1 MRTVIKNIFTVILGT
16 ISVAIALDA
25 FLAPGNIAP
34 GGISGLSIVIN
45 YLINI
50 PLGILIFVLNIPI
63 FLLGLKHFNHKFL
76 LYSLGGM
83 LLLSVFTDLFV
94 NIPRITEDL
103 LLSAIYGGALLGLGI
118 GLVFSVG
125 CTTGGTDIVVQIL
138 KKKYPGISVGRFVL
152 IVDAFIVVLA
162 GVIFAKWEVM
172 LYSAIAI
179 YISTILIDIIVEGG
193 DAAKTVYIISDKNAD
208 IAQQISL
215 RLVRGTTLLHGSS
228 FYSKESKEVLL
239 CVVKK
244 HQIATLKEIIKQI
257 DPNAF
262 VIFTDAR
269 QVVGRGFDRTY

>member
-1 MRTVIKNIFTVILGT
+1 MLLKIKNIITVILGT
-16 ISVAIALDA
+16 IAVAVSLDA

-45 YLINI
+45 YLTNI

-63 FLLGLKHFNHKFL
+63 FLLGLKHFNRKFL
-76 LYSLGGM
+76 VYSLCGM

-94 NIPRITEDL
+94 TIPRITNDL

-118 GLVFSVG
+118 GLVFSAG

-138 KKKYPGISVGRFVL
+138 KKKFPSISIGRFVL
-152 IVDAFIVVLA
+152 IVDAFIVAIA
-162 GVIFAKWEVM
+162 GIVFGKWEVM

-193 DAAKTVYIISDKNAD
+193 DAAKAVYIISDKNAE
-208 IAQQISL
+208 IAEQISL
-215 RLVRGTTLLHGSS
+215 KLVRGTTLLHGSS
-228 FYSKESKEVLL
+228 FYSKEAKEVLL

-244 HQIATLKEIIKQI
+244 HQISTLKTIIKET

-269 QVVGRGFDRTY
+269 QVVGKGFDNY

>member
-1 MRTVIKNIFTVILGT
+1 MLMKIKKVLTVILGT
-16 ISVAIALDA
+16 IIVAIALDT

-34 GGISGLSIVIN
+34 GGVSGLSIVIN
-45 YLINI
+45 YLSDI
-50 PLGILIFVLNIPI
+50 PLGILIFAINIPI
-63 FLLGLKHFNHKFL
+63 FLLGLKYFNHKFL
-76 LYSLGGM
+76 LYSLCGM

-94 NIPRITEDL
+94 AIPRITNDL

-118 GLVFSVG
+118 GLVFSAG

-138 KKKYPGISVGRFVL
+138 KKKFPSISVGRFVL
-152 IVDAFIVVLA
+152 IVDAFIVAFA
-162 GVIFAKWEVM
+162 GIIFAKWEVM

-193 DAAKTVYIISDKNAD
+193 DAAKAVYIISDNNAQ
-208 IAQQISL
+208 IAEQISA

-228 FYSKESKEVLL
+228 FYSKEEKEVLL

-244 HQIATLKEIIKQI
+244 HQISTLKTIIKES

-269 QVVGRGFDRTY
+269 QVVGRGFDTV

>member
-1 MRTVIKNIFTVILGT
+1 MLTKIKNILTVILGT
-16 ISVAIALDA
+16 VIAAIALDV

-45 YLINI
+45 HLSNI

-63 FLLGLKHFNHKFL
+63 FILGLLHFNKKFM

-94 NIPRITEDL
+94 VIPRVTQDL
-103 LLSAIYGGALLGLGI
+103 LLSAIYGGALLGLGL
-118 GLVFSVG
+118 GLVFSAG

-138 KKKYPGISVGRFVL
+138 KKKFPSISVGRFVL
-152 IVDAFIVVLA
+152 IIDTFIVAIA
-162 GVIFAKWEVM
+162 GIVFRDWEVM

-193 DAAKTVYIISDKNAD
+193 DAAKAVYIISDKHR
-208 IAQQISL
+208 QISEQISS
-215 RLVRGTTLLHGSS
+215 RLIRGTTLLHGSS
-228 FYSKESKEVLL
+228 LYTKEAKSVLL

-244 HQIATLKEIIKQI
+244 HQISTLKNIITET
-257 DPNAF
+257 DPTAF

-269 QVVGRGFDRTY
+269 QVVGRGFDNY

>member
-1 MRTVIKNIFTVILGT
+1 MLARIKNLLTVISGT
-16 ISVAIALDA
+16 FVVAIALDV

-45 YLINI
+45 YLSDI

-63 FLLGLKHFNHKFL
+63 FLLGLKYFNRRFM

-83 LLLSVFTDLFV
+83 LLLSIFTDLLV
-94 NIPRITEDL
+94 GIPRITEDL
-103 LLSAIYGGALLGLGI
+103 LLSAIYGGATMGLGI
-118 GLVFSVG
+118 GLVFSAG

-138 KKKYPGISVGRFVL
+138 KKNFPSISTGRFVL
-152 IVDAFIVVLA
+152 IVDAFIVAIA
-162 GVIFAKWEVM
+162 GVVFAKWEVM

-193 DAAKTVYIISDKNAD
+193 DAAKSVYIISDRSKD
-208 IAQQISL
+208 IAEQISL
-215 RLVRGTTLLHGSS
+215 QLTRGTTLLHGSS
-228 FYSKESKEVLL
+228 FYSREDKDVLL
-239 CVVKK
+239 CVLKK
-244 HQIATLKEIIKQI
+244 HQISTLKTIIKQT

-269 QVVGRGFDRTY
+269 QVVGRGFDNH

>member
-1 MRTVIKNIFTVILGT
+1 MLAKLKNLITVILGT
-16 ISVAIALDA
+16 FVVAIALDV

-45 YLINI
+45 YITNI

-63 FLLGLKHFNHKFL
+63 FLLGLKYFNRKFL

-83 LLLSVFTDLFV
+83 LLLSILTDLFAG
-94 NIPRITEDL
+94 IPRITDDL

-118 GLVFSVG
+118 GLVFSAG

-138 KKKYPGISVGRFVL
+138 KKKFPAISVGRFVL
-152 IVDAFIVVLA
+152 IVDAFIVAIA
-162 GVIFAKWEVM
+162 GFVFAKWEVM

-193 DAAKTVYIISDKNAD
+193 DAAKTVYIISDQSEA
-208 IAQQISL
+208 IAEQISMQL
-215 RLVRGTTLLHGSS
+215 TRGTTLLHGSS
-228 FYSKESKEVLL
+228 FYSKEEKDVLM
-239 CVVKK
+239 CVLKK
-244 HQIATLKEIIKQI
+244 HQISMLKTIIRDT

-269 QVVGRGFDRTY
+269 QVVGRGFDNH

>member
-1 MRTVIKNIFTVILGT
+1 MLMKIKNILTVILGT
-16 ISVAIALDA
+16 VIVAISLDV

-45 YLINI
+45 YLSNI
-50 PLGILIFVLNIPI
+50 PLGILIFILNIPI
-63 FLLGLKHFNHKFL
+63 FLLGLKHFNKRFL
-76 LYSLGGM
+76 IYSLAGM

-94 NIPRITEDL
+94 GIPRITNDL

-118 GLVFSVG
+118 GLVFSAG

-138 KKKYPGISVGRFVL
+138 KKKFPSISVGRFVL
-152 IVDAFIVVLA
+152 IVDAFIVVIA
-162 GVIFAKWEVM
+162 GIVFGKWEVM

-193 DAAKTVYIISDKNAD
+193 DAAKAVYIISDKNAQ
-208 IAQQISL
+208 IAEQISTK
-215 RLVRGTTLLHGSS
+215 LVRGTTLLHGSS
-228 FYSKESKEVLL
+228 LYSKEAKEVLL

-244 HQIATLKEIIKQI
+244 HQISTLKTIIKET

-269 QVVGRGFDRTY
+269 QVVGRGFDNH